1 MTPQMMGQ
9 QGPGMMMNG
18 QNQNVMNQQQQQQQQ
33 VNIQNQGPG
42 MIRAQMNPQMTQNQ
56 GNIVP
61 PQMNPMNQMQMNQMG
76 QGAGGVKPNIGANV
90 GVMNQQMNQM
100 NQMVPNQMGGQ
111 NVLGN
116 ALNQQSPIQAG
127 QPQMNP
133 MMNQN
138 QINNPGMMPNNQMNN
153 TGMMNVRGM
162 PPNPM
167 MNAMN
172 SGQQQQMLNMQM
184 NMRKQEMMMPN
195 QAPGPFPQVRNVT
208 PNFLRQSPSPMS
220 VPSPIGLSQSQHN
233 TMVASPAMVPSPQA
247 PLSNQPQRVMQNVM
261 APSPSANMNTPGQP
275 QGDYAQSPMN
285 PHDDQI
291 YREKYNQLTKYK
303 EPLKKVISRVGPE
316 NNSEK
321 LTKLKKLLEILS
333 NPEARIPLETLVK
346 CEIVLVNQFGA
357 LKDPGPTS
365 INNPLYDAISNNLQ
379 NPLANHTI
387 QRTFKPSL
395 EAWFGPDIK
404 NLPPAKKRR
413 ISEEQ
418 VVPNINE
425 IPHVLQGEIARLDSK
440 FKITLDPTAHPMGS
454 KSIKLICSLDDKF
467 LPCVPPINV
476 TIPEGYPMSSP
487 QCSIMEHNTAFL
499 ISVEKALKAR
509 ISKLPERFSLT
520 HILETW
526 TLAIRQACNSS
537 SYVEPTHASVLMAV

>member
-1 MTPQMMGQ
+1 MMGQ
-9 QGPGMMMNG
+9 QAPGMMMPG
-18 QNQNVMNQQQQQQQQ
+18 QNQGVMVQQQQQ
-33 VNIQNQGPG
+33 VNIQNQGQG
-42 MIRAQMNPQMTQNQ
+42 MIRQMNPQMAQNQ
-56 GNIVP
+56 GNIP

-76 QGAGGVKPNIGANV
+76 PVGGNKAMVPNAV
-90 GVMNQQMNQM
+90 AMNQQMNQM
-100 NQMVPNQMGGQ
+100 NQMVPNQIMTGQ
-111 NVLGN
+111 NVIGN
-116 ALNQQSPIQAG
+116 SMNQSLPIQGA
-127 QPQMNP
+127 QSQMNP

-138 QINNPGMMPNNQMNN
+138 QMNN
-153 TGMMNVRGM
+153 TGMPVNQMNNAGMMGVRGIT
-162 PPNPM
+162 PNPM
-167 MNAMN
+167 MNSMN
-172 SGQQQQMLNMQM
+172 SGQQQQQQQQQMLNMQM

-195 QAPGPFPQVRNVT
+195 QGPQGPFPQVRNVT

-247 PLSNQPQRVMQNVM
+247 PLSNQPQRVGMQNVM

-275 QGDYAQSPMN
+275 QADYAQSPMN

-357 LKDPGPTS
+357 LKDPAPTS
-365 INNPLYDAISNNLQ
+365 INNPLYDAIANNLQ

-413 ISEEQ
+413 VSEEQ

-425 IPHVLQGEIARLDSK
+425 IPHLIQGEIARLDSK
-440 FKITLDPTAHPMGS
+440 FKISLDQTAHTTGS
-454 KSIKLICSLDDKF
+454 KSIKLICSLEDKF
-467 LPCVPPINV
+467 LPCVPPIHV
-476 TIPEGYPMSSP
+476 TIPEGYPMTSP
-487 QCSIMEHNTAFL
+487 QCSIMEHNTPFL
-499 ISVEKALKAR
+499 TSVEKALKAR

-537 SYVEPTHASVLMAV
+537 SYVEPTHASVMMAI